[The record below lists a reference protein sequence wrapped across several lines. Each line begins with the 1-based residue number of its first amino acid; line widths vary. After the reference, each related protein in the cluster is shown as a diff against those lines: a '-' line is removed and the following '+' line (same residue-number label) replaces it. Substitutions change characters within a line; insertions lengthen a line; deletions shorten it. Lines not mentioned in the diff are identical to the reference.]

1 MVTISLDVGYVDVD
15 VDLEDF
21 EDDDLVE
28 EVKSRGYTV
37 YDEDDANPFGF
48 TKNEIDALKQLVEQQ
63 DPKVGSV
70 LYFIREKLILA

>member
-1 MVTISLDVGYVDVD
+1 MVTASVDVGYVDVD

-28 EVKSRGYTV
+28 EVKSRGYIV
-37 YDEDDANPFGF
+37 YDEDDDKPFEF
-48 TKNEIDALKQLVEQQ
+48 TKDEIAALKQLIAQQ

-70 LYFIREKLILA
+70 FYFIREKLILV

>member
-1 MVTISLDVGYVDVD
+1 MVTVSIDVGYVDVD

-28 EVKSRGYTV
+28 EVKSRGYVV
-37 YDEDDANPFGF
+37 YDENDVNPFEF
-48 TKNEIDALKQLVEQQ
+48 TPEEIDTLKQLIDEQ

-70 LYFIREKLILA
+70 LYFIREKLVIA

>member
-1 MVTISLDVGYVDVD
+1 MVTVSVDVGYVDVD

-28 EVKSRGYTV
+28 EVKSRGYVV
-37 YDEDDANPFGF
+37 YDEDDDNPFEF
-48 TKNEIDALKQLVEQQ
+48 TKDEIAALKQLIDQQ

-70 LYFIREKLILA
+70 FYFIREKLILV